1 MLSLTTAFIPQICF
15 HVQVLCWSV
24 VVCVAVV
31 YVHMST
37 CIECTCLLCA
47 ACVGREKGT
56 TNLKD
61 VTCSA
66 PSKIYTR
73 DSPISLLFVVPF
85 RGKDCGKAGLGG
97 CPTNTPWKKQ
107 CRDMP
112 RKIDNRHN
120 KSHRCLTRGPQMLV
134 RWELLSIDSCL
145 IGNRKV
151 QLGCMTNQ
159 KALIEALAINP
170 KTKAAHLR
178 DIWYERSFGNIC
190 TSI

>member
-15 HVQVLCWSV
+15 HVEVLCWSV
-24 VVCVAVV
+24 VLCVAVV

-61 VTCSA
+61 VTCST

-85 RGKDCGKAGLGG
+85 RGGRTVGRPVWEGAQQTHLGRNNAAI
-97 CPTNTPWKKQ
+97 CQEKLITDTI
-107 CRDMP
+107 RA
-112 RKIDNRHN
+112 ID
-120 KSHRCLTRGPQMLV
+120 V
-134 RWELLSIDSCL
+134 
-145 IGNRKV
+145 
-151 QLGCMTNQ
+151 
-159 KALIEALAINP
+159 
-170 KTKAAHLR
+170 
-178 DIWYERSFGNIC
+178 
-190 TSI
+190 